1 MGAHRE
7 ESGMPPKPVPAVPW
21 WVALLFA
28 DVNRMGVEVCVT
40 YSSSLQPGSLSHD
53 LEEKLSRKHSHMQV
67 RGSGDQILST

>member
-7 ESGMPPKPVPAVPW
+7 ESGMPPKPVPGVPW

-40 YSSSLQPGSLSHD
+40 CSSSLRPGSLSHD
-53 LEEKLSRKHSHMQV
+53 LEEKLS
-67 RGSGDQILST
+67 GSTHTCRSGAQEIKS